1 MNVEC
6 FTKIIDLSIDKFD
19 TIEEFKTCWQDIK
32 TGLCNQAQKIKKE
45 KKKEKKKKRKL
56 DEKAENKHKKKKSE
70 PKDQKEDILSIGL
83 SITNEIEEKN
93 PSTTRKS
100 KHSDPKVAGIRNMII
115 DIKKWGKDKKP
126 DKYWIIILKTL
137 FDNENIPMCL
147 INIRNKSGID
157 NDIVKRTI
165 KANSMEWNC
174 RSDRK
179 WLVLDDKDP
188 DEVRESMDHY
198 KIDDKIWLNNDFRKV
213 CEESFK

>member
-1 MNVEC
+1 M
-6 FTKIIDLSIDKFD
+6 
-19 TIEEFKTCWQDIK
+19 
-32 TGLCNQAQKIKKE
+32 
-45 KKKEKKKKRKL
+45 
-56 DEKAENKHKKKKSE
+56 
-70 PKDQKEDILSIGL
+70 IL
-83 SITNEIEEKN
+83 
-93 PSTTRKS
+93 
-100 KHSDPKVAGIRNMII
+100 
-115 DIKKWGKDKKP
+115 DIKKWGKDKKA
-126 DKYWIIILKTL
+126 DKYWIVILKTL

-165 KANSMEWNC
+165 KANSMEWNS

-213 CEESFK
+213 CEEAFK